1 MKNPLKRWDVAATL
15 VIFLMMIP
23 AERFESFSML
33 EDQTISYRHILR
45 SALGPDEFTKLRDE
59 IIIVA
64 LDESLYDE
72 YGSFPFRRTDI
83 GVIAQEIEEIIPEVV
98 KEVETL
104 NTDGETHKVVDY
116 AKLSSVSIKA
126 IQEQQEQINE
136 LKEKLN
142 G

>member
-1 MKNPLKRWDVAATL
+1 MRAVEFDWKEKRDKA
-15 VIFLMMIP
+15 
-23 AERFESFSML
+23 
-33 EDQTISYRHILR
+33 H
-45 SALGPDEFTKLRDE
+45 
-59 IIIVA
+59 
-64 LDESLYDE
+64 
-72 YGSFPFRRTDI
+72 DI

-116 AKLSSVSIKA
+116 AKLSSVLIKA